1 MYLDFSFLSRRPTM
15 VIMEVPT
22 IDCASLRGLL
32 EDGDPGC
39 LVLDCRSFL
48 SFNSSHISGSTN
60 VRFSTIV
67 RRRARGGL
75 GLEHIIPNEDTRS
88 RLLSGKYP
96 SVVLLDERSLDLSQ
110 AKKDGT
116 LMLAVT
122 ALCRDTCGV
131 QVLILKGE
139 KQDLLKKNN
148 THDCLSVSWQRR
160 QQMWIPAVT
169 GPAGLE

>member
-1 MYLDFSFLSRRPTM
+1 M
-15 VIMEVPT
+15 VIMEVPA
-22 IDCASLRGLL
+22 IDSASLRGLL
-32 EDGDPGC
+32 EDGVAGC

-88 RLLSGKYP
+88 RLLSGEYP

-116 LMLAVT
+116 LTLAVT
-122 ALCRDTCGV
+122 ALFRDPCGV
-131 QVLILKGE
+131 RVLILKGK
-139 KQDLLKKNN
+139 KQDLFIKKKKNKIH
-148 THDCLSVSWQRR
+148 TIVCLYPDNEGNKCGFQLSLDQLVWSKQSSK
-160 QQMWIPAVT
+160 IAP
-169 GPAGLE
+169 

>member
-1 MYLDFSFLSRRPTM
+1 M

-122 ALCRDTCGV
+122 VLCRDTCGV
-131 QVLILKGE
+131 RVLILKGE
-139 KQDLLKKNN
+139 KQDLLQK
-148 THDCLSVSWQRR
+148 TIHTIVCLYPDNDGNKCGFQLSLDQLVWSKQSSK
-160 QQMWIPAVT
+160 IVP
-169 GPAGLE
+169 